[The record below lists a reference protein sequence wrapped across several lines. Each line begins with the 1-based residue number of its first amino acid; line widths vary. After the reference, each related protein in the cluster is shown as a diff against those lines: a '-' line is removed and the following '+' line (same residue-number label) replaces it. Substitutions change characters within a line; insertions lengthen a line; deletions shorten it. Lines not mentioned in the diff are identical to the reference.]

1 MTPLLR
7 EKLAHMR
14 RLTFKC
20 ATRKPMSII
29 SGPRSIRAKH
39 SYHTG
44 PAHHAIPQQEGLK
57 LSFPRGWGT

>member
-7 EKLAHMR
+7 EKLAHTR

-29 SGPRSIRAKH
+29 SGPWSIRAKH

-44 PAHHAIPQQEGLK
+44 PAHHTIP
-57 LSFPRGWGT
+57 